1 MNIFAQHDKRESKTH
16 ALYLP
21 LPTAYYTP
29 APLALGAGLRPR
41 PRA

>member
-1 MNIFAQHDKRESKTH
+1 MNIFAQRDKRESKTQS
-16 ALYLP
+16 LYFP

-29 APLALGAGLRPR
+29 APLALSARLRPR